1 MKVYFIWDT
10 KNNCTV
16 KSISHRS
23 GLYNN
28 LISVIFAFTN
38 LSYMKRAEN
47 RFIIKS
53 AELTNEM
60 EIETE

>member
-38 LSYMKRAEN
+38 LSYMKHAEN

-53 AELTNEM
+53 AKLTNEM
-60 EIETE
+60 ELETE